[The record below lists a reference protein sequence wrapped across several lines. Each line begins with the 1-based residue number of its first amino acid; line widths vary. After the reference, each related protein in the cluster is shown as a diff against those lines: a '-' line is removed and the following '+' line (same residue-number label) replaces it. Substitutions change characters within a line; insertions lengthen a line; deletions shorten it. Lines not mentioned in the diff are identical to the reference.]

1 MVVPKKEE
9 CYKVVS
15 ELVHTAKENLSQEVI
30 PIPLVPHS
38 QKSMGPKLG
47 A

>member
-1 MVVPKKEE
+1 MIVLKKEE

-15 ELVHTAKENLSQEVI
+15 ELIHTAKETLSQDGI

-38 QKSMGPKLG
+38 H
-47 A
+47 

>member
-15 ELVHTAKENLSQEVI
+15 ALLNTAKETPSQDVI
-30 PIPLVPHS
+30 PIPLVPLE
-38 QKSMGPKLG
+38 QG

>member
-15 ELVHTAKENLSQEVI
+15 ELLPTAKETLSQDVI
-30 PIPLVPHS
+30 LIPLVPLE
-38 QKSMGPKLG
+38 QG

>member
-15 ELVHTAKENLSQEVI
+15 ELLHTAKETPSQDVI
-30 PIPLVPHS
+30 PIPLVPLE
-38 QKSMGPKLG
+38 QG